1 MSDNDELQ
9 QIAHLRR
16 EYTKGGLRRRDLPA
30 DPLTLFERWL
40 SQACDAKLAD
50 PTAMVVATVDE
61 HGQPYQRIVLL
72 KHYDEKGM
80 VFYTNLGSRK
90 AHQIENNPRVSLLF
104 PWHTLERQVMVI
116 GKAERLST
124 LEVMKY
130 FHSRPRDSQIGA
142 WVSKQSSRISARGIL
157 ESKFLELK
165 QKFQQGEV
173 PLPSFWGG
181 FRVSLEQIEFWQ
193 GGEHRLHDRFCTS
206 VKMMRGR
213 LIVLPL
219 KRCKNLALIAGT
231 PDSGTLFYV
240 SFASGEKSYRQR
252 CSRYIHG
259 DFDGKQ

>member
-1 MSDNDELQ
+1 MSDNDSLQ

-16 EYTKGGLRRRDLPA
+16 EYTKGGLRRRDLT
-30 DPLTLFERWL
+30 DKPLDLFERWL
-40 SQACDAKLAD
+40 GQACEAKLAD

-72 KHYDEKGM
+72 KHFDERGL

-90 AHQIENNPRVSLLF
+90 AQHLENNPRISLHF
-104 PWHTLERQVMVI
+104 PWHMLDRQVMVQ
-116 GKAERLST
+116 GTAERLST

-165 QKFQQGEV
+165 QKFQQGDI

-181 FRVSLEQIEFWQ
+181 YRVSITQMEFWQ
-193 GGEHRLHDRFCTS
+193 GGEHRLHDRFLYQREADAW
-206 VKMMRGR
+206 KINR
-213 LIVLPL
+213 LAP
-219 KRCKNLALIAGT
+219 
-231 PDSGTLFYV
+231 
-240 SFASGEKSYRQR
+240 
-252 CSRYIHG
+252 
-259 DFDGKQ
+259 